1 MALITDLA
9 ETNIGIPLDNT
20 YARITLLRADKEGL
34 LLQVS
39 HYATAAARAANAQ
52 PVLDRTVMAPT
63 SELQPGTTPL
73 AIGYEWLKQQPD
85 YADAQDA

>member
-34 LLQVS
+34 LVQIS

-52 PVLDRTVMAPT
+52 PVLDRTIMAPT
-63 SELQPGTTPL
+63 SELTPGATPL
-73 AIGYEWLKQQPD
+73 AIGYEWIKRQPE
-85 YADAQDA
+85 YAGALDA

>member
-9 ETNIGIPLDNT
+9 ETNIGIPLNNT

-63 SELQPGTTPL
+63 SELQPGATPL
-73 AIGYEWLKQQPD
+73 TIGYEWLKQQPD

>member
-39 HYATAAARAANAQ
+39 HYATAEARTANAQ

-63 SELQPGTTPL
+63 SELQPGATPL

-85 YADAQDA
+85 YAGATDA

>member
-20 YARITLLRADKEGL
+20 YARITLLRADKQGL

-39 HYATAAARAANAQ
+39 HYATEAAAKAGAS
-52 PVLDRTVMAPT
+52 PILDRTEFAPT
-63 SELQPGTTPL
+63 EELAPGPKPL
-73 AIGYEWLKQQPD
+73 AIGYSWVK
-85 YADAQDA
+85 

>member
-1 MALITDLA
+1 MALIADLA
-9 ETNIGIPLDNT
+9 ETNIGIPLTNT

-34 LLQVS
+34 LMQIS

-52 PVLDRTVMAPT
+52 PVFDRTIMAPT
-63 SELQPGTTPL
+63 NELTPGATPL
-73 AIGYEWLKQQPD
+73 AIGYEWIKRQPE

>member
-9 ETNIGIPLDNT
+9 ETSIGIPLNNT

-39 HYATAAARAANAQ
+39 HYATAEARAAGAQ
-52 PVLDRTVMAPT
+52 SVLDRTVMAPT
-63 SELQPGTTPL
+63 ADLTPGITPL
-73 AIGYEWLKQQPD
+73 AIGYDWLKRQPD

>member
-1 MALITDLA
+1 MALIADLA

-20 YARITLLRADKEGL
+20 YARITLLRADKDGL

-39 HYATAAARAANAQ
+39 HYATAEARAANAQ

-63 SELQPGTTPL
+63 TELQPGTTPL
-73 AIGYEWLKQQPD
+73 AIGYAWLKRQPE
-85 YADAQDA
+85 YSDATDA